1 MKEHKDLLALYQK
14 IGDVAGQIKY
24 AQKLKKSVPVIGS
37 NRSWTP
43 SELIKLQW
51 KRLNVLTKAI
61 DMHTYEIMDR
71 LNELKNQLCS
81 DCKLA
86 VSNGTSPCNKDNDLF
101 NEYVLLKVAID
112 DSG

>member
-61 DMHTYEIMDR
+61 DMPTSKIVTRMDEI
-71 LNELKNQLCS
+71 KNQLCS
-81 DCKLA
+81 DCKTA
-86 VSNGTSPCNKDNDLF
+86 VTKGTSPCVKDNDIF
-101 NEYVLLKVAID
+101 NEYVLLKVAVND
-112 DSG
+112 A